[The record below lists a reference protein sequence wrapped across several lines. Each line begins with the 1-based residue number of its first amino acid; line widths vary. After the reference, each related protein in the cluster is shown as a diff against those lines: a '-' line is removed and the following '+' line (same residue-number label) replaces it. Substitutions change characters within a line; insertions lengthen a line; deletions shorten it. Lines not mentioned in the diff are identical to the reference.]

1 MSDSGLP
8 DVLDITE
15 ACQLCGCSLNGSLL
29 DITQLLHND
38 PTVLL
43 LLQHAR
49 WLTMK
54 VMARQIWAACV
65 CKKSEKHTE
74 ILLVTAELFV
84 KGMENVFI
92 TSSGCFNTP

>member
-54 VMARQIWAACV
+54 VTARQIWVACV
-65 CKKSEKHTE
+65 RSQQCTQKYY
-74 ILLVTAELFV
+74 
-84 KGMENVFI
+84 
-92 TSSGCFNTP
+92 

>member
-1 MSDSGLP
+1 MSDVFSSLERIDSYVEYRKESDFGLP

-15 ACQLCGCSLNGSLL
+15 ACQLCGWALNGSLL

-43 LLQHAR
+43 ILQHTR

-54 VMARQIWAACV
+54 VMARQIWTACV
-65 CKKSEKHTE
+65 RKKSEKHTA
-74 ILLVTAELFV
+74 L
-84 KGMENVFI
+84 
-92 TSSGCFNTP
+92 